1 MDFCSVFDL
10 KGKRWMAFQNDVIR
24 PAGSADYQTGDR
36 EIVYL
41 LAKQQTPF
49 LFLPTLNLTSEHKV
63 KSKI

>member
-1 MDFCSVFDL
+1 
-10 KGKRWMAFQNDVIR
+10 MAFQNDVIR

-49 LFLPTLNLTSEHKV
+49 LFLPTLELTSEHKV